1 MNKTS
6 VLIITEGPDDK
17 KIICKMLKTCNIAD
31 EHRIFVFKTNIYCL
45 YDVME
50 SQTDGDWEQVDL
62 PLLLRTCTDN
72 EDERKMLSQHFS
84 EIILVFDY
92 DPQHSTYSF
101 DKIDRMY
108 NYFSNASEKGKL
120 YINYPMVEAAYHFKN
135 FPNDESYKKR
145 IVTKQQLENHEYK
158 SIVDNDSKQIQGIL
172 DYSNFGVIKN
182 SIKMNLK
189 KAIYIYSGQYEKADI
204 QKYSMIDFRKI
215 LKKQA
220 KLYQTQQVIF
230 VLFTLIFYLLDYDS
244 NILNNL
250 CNT

>member
-1 MNKTS
+1 
-6 VLIITEGPDDK
+6 
-17 KIICKMLKTCNIAD
+17 MLKACNIAD

-189 KAIYIYSGQYEKADI
+189 KAIYIYSGQYEKVDI

-250 CNT
+250 